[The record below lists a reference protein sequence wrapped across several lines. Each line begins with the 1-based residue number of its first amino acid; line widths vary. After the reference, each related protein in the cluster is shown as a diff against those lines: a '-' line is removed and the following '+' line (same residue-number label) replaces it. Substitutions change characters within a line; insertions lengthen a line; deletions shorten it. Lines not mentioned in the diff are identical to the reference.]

1 MREFETRV
9 LLRPESED
17 LRHLPEGPYPCGSDG
32 FSWVAIQ
39 HGQDTKNGS
48 LNIFNWATK
57 TNSQINLPGRPGFAF
72 ATDRPGVFVIG
83 MDRHVGLFD
92 SSSNEWK
99 PFTDELE
106 DGVNE
111 QLINDG
117 VVFDGGLVFGCKRP
131 PFNPNDNLAGLYLWR
146 RSDRSIHK
154 LRSDQTCSNGK
165 IIHGSGD
172 RVTLLDIDTPTQKV
186 VRYELDV
193 AAGRLVNPEGDPVI
207 NLKQEG
213 VFPDGMIATPDG
225 KGVIIAFF
233 DVRASAFGEARQYS
247 LEGELQAVWKVPGS
261 PRVTCP
267 QLFNVDGAIKLVLT
281 TASEGLDHEG
291 LDRHPNAG
299 CLFIGD
305 TDFDG
310 LPDQPVFKC
319 P

>member
-1 MREFETRV
+1 MREFETRI
-9 LLRPESED
+9 LLRPESEAQ
-17 LRHLPEGPYPCGSDG
+17 RFLPEGPYPCNSGR

-39 HGQDTKNGS
+39 HAADSKSGS
-48 LNIFNWATK
+48 INLFDWTTK
-57 TNSQINLPGRPGFAF
+57 TNSRFDLPGRPGFAF
-72 ATDRPGVFVIG
+72 ATDRPNVFVVG
-83 MDRHVGLFD
+83 MERNLGLFD
-92 SSSNEWK
+92 ISNSRWE
-99 PFTDELE
+99 PLSDEL
-106 DGVNE
+106 DRGVE
-111 QLINDG
+111 GSIINDG

-131 PFNPNDNLAGLYLWR
+131 PFRKGIDNVAGLYLWR
-146 RSDRSIHK
+146 RSDRSIHR
-154 LRSDQTCSNGK
+154 LRSDQLCSNGK
-165 IIHGSGD
+165 IIYGSGD
-172 RVTLLDIDTPTQKV
+172 RVTLLDIDSPMQKV

-193 AAGRLVNPEGDPVI
+193 AAGRLSEAELVI
-207 NLKQEG
+207 ELEQAD
-213 VFPDGMIATPDG
+213 VYPDGMIATPDG

-291 LDRHPNAG
+291 LDRHLNAG